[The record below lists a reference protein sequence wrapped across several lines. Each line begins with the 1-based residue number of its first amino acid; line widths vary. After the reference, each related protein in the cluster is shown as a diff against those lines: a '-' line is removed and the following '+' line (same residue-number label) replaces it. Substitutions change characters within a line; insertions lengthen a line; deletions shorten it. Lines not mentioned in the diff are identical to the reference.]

1 MTKSSRYSPGEKPTS
16 NRPNC
21 SATRRR
27 MLACTAT
34 LEPCCQPCVLS
45 KVISIICG
53 IWSRI
58 RARDQCPLLSCC
70 EKLIL
75 MASHKDVGLWTC
87 QDDSWLLLW
96 VWKAEDRSVGAIERN
111 ERLLFLRDA

>member
-1 MTKSSRYSPGEKPTS
+1 MLPALRTLKGDLHHLRNLVHDTSTSPVTTPL
-16 NRPNC
+16 C
-21 SATRRR
+21 SPFAIG
-27 MLACTAT
+27 LAIASFGHAT
-34 LEPCCQPCVLS
+34 LILTDR
-45 KVISIICG
+45 G
-53 IWSRI
+53 IELF
-58 RARDQCPLLSCC
+58 PLLSCC

-87 QDDSWLLLW
+87 QDDSWLFLW